1 MSLAKASK
9 QRFNTSCIYH
19 LLKVCIDIELKTKN
33 YKMCDTYCKR
43 RTAEQL
49 ASPSKKI
56 KVSQVDEQ
64 ATTSSEQNVTQQ
76 KRKIATVC

>member
-1 MSLAKASK
+1 
-9 QRFNTSCIYH
+9 
-19 LLKVCIDIELKTKN
+19 
-33 YKMCDTYCKR
+33 MCDTYCKR